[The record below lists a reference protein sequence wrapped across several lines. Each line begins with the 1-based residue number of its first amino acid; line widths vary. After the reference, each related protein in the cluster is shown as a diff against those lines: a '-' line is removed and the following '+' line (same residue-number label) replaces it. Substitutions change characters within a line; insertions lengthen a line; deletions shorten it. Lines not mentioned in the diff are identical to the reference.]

1 MVRDNTIREQ
11 AIAWAVRTG
20 DPAFEEWDA
29 FVLWLE
35 ADPAHSAAYD
45 EAIAAV
51 EEAAEAL
58 PSVPEADNDDRP
70 AISSTRRRWVAGAM
84 ATALTLAIAVGVW
97 QMRDPSYALETAPGE
112 TRVVELGNGEQ
123 IALAGDSR
131 IVLDRNDP
139 RVASLER
146 GQALFTLQHDSSRP
160 FTVTVGE
167 DKLVDIG
174 TVFEVQRTRDRV
186 SVAVSEGAVLF
197 NPAKQRAR
205 IDPGQR
211 LTSEVG
217 SDAYFIAPLPLAQ
230 VGEWLEGRLSFQD
243 ATLAEV
249 AESLARATGV
259 AFTAAPRTAARRVSG
274 SLLLGPVRSDPRQLG
289 PLLGVTVRYTGAA
302 WEIEAR

>member
-1 MVRDNTIREQ
+1 MVRNITIREQ

-20 DPAFEEWDA
+20 DPAFEDWDA

-45 EAIAAV
+45 EVVATVDDAV
-51 EEAAEAL
+51 EAI
-58 PSVPEADNDDRP
+58 PPVPEADNDDQP
-70 AISSTRRRWVAGAM
+70 AVHVARRRWVAGAM
-84 ATALTLAIAVGVW
+84 ATALTLAVAVGVW
-97 QMRDPSYALETAPGE
+97 QMRGTSYAVETDPGE
-112 TRVVELGNGEQ
+112 LRVVELGNGEQ
-123 IALAGDSR
+123 IALGGDSR
-131 IVLDRNDP
+131 IVLDRNDS

-160 FTVTVGE
+160 FTLTVGE
-167 DKLVDIG
+167 DTLVDIG
-174 TVFEVQRTRDRV
+174 TVFEVERSADRM

-197 NPAKQRAR
+197 NPRRQRAR
-205 IDPGQR
+205 VDPGQK
-211 LTSEVG
+211 LTSEIG
-217 SDAYFIAPLPLAQ
+217 SDAYYIAPLPLAQ

-249 AESLARATGV
+249 ADSLTRATGI
-259 AFTAAPRTAARRVSG
+259 AFAAAPRSADRRVSG
-274 SLLLGPVRSDPRQLG
+274 SLLLEPVRNDPRRVG